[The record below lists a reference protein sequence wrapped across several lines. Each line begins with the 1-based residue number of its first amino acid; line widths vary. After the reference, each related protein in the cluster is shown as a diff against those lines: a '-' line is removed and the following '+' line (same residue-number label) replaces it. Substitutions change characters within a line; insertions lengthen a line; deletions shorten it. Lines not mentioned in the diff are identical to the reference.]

1 MDGVLFEDMLQGRR
15 LDVYDDVFKG
25 AVALYTG
32 DACVVADV
40 LRWRT
45 SVVGRMWII
54 GWFLYMYGR
63 EPSVWQSVLVPTGA
77 SGTAGGGRR
86 SAFTDYYLD
95 HILETM
101 QGALLVRCDVWE
113 SMTWLHARMEAAAD
127 GAHQDAAGAAMDTTD
142 HEVLVARGVGDGDD
156 GVFGGGEAR
165 GGVDAKGDGVV
176 EDV

>member
-1 MDGVLFEDMLQGRR
+1 MDGVLFEDMIQGRR

-45 SVVGRMWII
+45 SVVGRMWIL

-63 EPSVWQSVLVPTGA
+63 EPSVWQGVLVPATGIA
-77 SGTAGGGRR
+77 DTSGVKART

-127 GAHQDAAGAAMDTTD
+127 GQTAAKVAAQAVGMDTD

-156 GVFGGGEAR
+156 GVFGGGEA
-165 GGVDAKGDGVV
+165 
-176 EDV
+176 